1 MTLKTEQWSLI
12 VSVVAVTLSIIVSCA
27 LVWLQQRYESKKEAR
42 QELTK
47 FKGTMERYV
56 KPLLQCSTELSDRLF
71 KICEEDYLES
81 WCGGDR
87 EGDPENFEQWQ
98 REHYFVCSTLFYF
111 GQYFCWLEI
120 IRRKIRFFQ
129 SNMHDAQDDYRVNA
143 ALEDLH
149 TQYSQPLPE
158 TSTLAITMQRSCGG
172 QSAETS

>member
-98 REHYFVCSTLFYF
+98 REQARTQSVPAVERSSRGRLTATLS
-111 GQYFCWLEI
+111 LPTD
-120 IRRKIRFFQ
+120 RK
-129 SNMHDAQDDYRVNA
+129 
-143 ALEDLH
+143 
-149 TQYSQPLPE
+149 TP
-158 TSTLAITMQRSCGG
+158 
-172 QSAETS
+172 